1 MMASA
6 PKVKSVPAVERAFS
20 MLEMLATSHRGLT
33 SSEIARNLNLPRSSV
48 HYVLLTLERCGYLH
62 RGDERGRYV
71 FTPKLFGLANSTL
84 ERLRIRDVARPML
97 RALCDET
104 SLTVHMAIIDQNE
117 AVIIDKV
124 EPRDHHL
131 ATWIGKRMP
140 LHCTGTGKALLAF
153 LPQAVTDRVVSC
165 GLIRYNDNTIVSPR
179 KFRDELTKVHAD
191 GYALD
196 DEEETV
202 GLRCIGAPVFDATGQ
217 PVAAVS
223 VAGTIHQVTASN
235 LKTVVAAVRRAAIR
249 ISEEI
254 CRAPRLAEAEADDE
268 S

>member
-1 MMASA
+1 
-6 PKVKSVPAVERAFS
+6 

-33 SSEIARNLNLPRSSV
+33 SSEIARNLDLPRSSV
-48 HYVLLTLERCGYLH
+48 HYVLLTLERCGYLY
-62 RGDERGRYV
+62 RGGERGRYV
-71 FTPKLFGLANSTL
+71 FTPKLFELANSTL
-84 ERLRIRDVARPML
+84 ERLRIRDIAHPAL
-97 RALCDET
+97 RKLGEEAK
-104 SLTVHMAIIDQNE
+104 LTVHMAIIDQNE

-140 LHCTGTGKALLAF
+140 LHCTGTGKALIAF
-153 LPQAVTDRVVSC
+153 MPQDVTDRIIAN

-179 KFRDELTKVHAD
+179 KFREELAKIRTN

-202 GLRCIGAPVFDATGQ
+202 GLRCIGAPILDPESQ

-223 VAGTIHQVTASN
+223 VAGTIHQITPEN
-235 LKTVVAAVRRAAIR
+235 LKELVDAVRRAATR
-249 ISEEI
+249 ISEEVA
-254 CRAPRLAEAEADDE
+254 RPQRTVDGTTSKPRINA
-268 S
+268 